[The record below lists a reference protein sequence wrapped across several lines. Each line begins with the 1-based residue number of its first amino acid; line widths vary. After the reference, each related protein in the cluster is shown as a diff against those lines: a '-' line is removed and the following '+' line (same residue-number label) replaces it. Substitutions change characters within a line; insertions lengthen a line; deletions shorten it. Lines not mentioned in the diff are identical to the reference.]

1 MSRVYIAFL
10 GTNDYLPCTYFSDD
24 KEAEDVRF
32 VQEATLSFFCNGWTR
47 NDRILIFTTGEAE
60 QKNWQNNG
68 HKNWKTG
75 KYLKRKGLKKSIEDL
90 NLFAPV
96 QNVSIPEGKSEL
108 EIWDIFR
115 IVLDQLNHGDEISF
129 DITHAFRSIP
139 MLAIVVLNYAKIIK
153 KITLHGIY
161 YGAFEAL
168 GSLPEAK
175 KIPLKKRRVPVLNL
189 TSFDQLME
197 WSFAVD
203 RFLEAGDASMVK
215 KLAEKGVSHFLQGTE
230 SQEKSNAIVIKSIG
244 EKLDTFAKAI
254 STCRGIEISKTA
266 SYLKNEINKCHE
278 INLLEVFKPL
288 FERIKE
294 KMQPFKGNM
303 ISDGI
308 QAAKW
313 CLDHNLIQQGFTI
326 LQETLITYFVLKVG
340 ENPRNRKLREL
351 TSQCITI
358 NAMNADEE
366 KRKWP
371 QPASDNPEMT
381 LKLLNLIK
389 KDNEIASLIDSL
401 RPFRNDLNHAAFIDV
416 KNKPKSSD
424 SFKEKLRTTI
434 LKSQGYMN
442 I

>member
-1 MSRVYIAFL
+1 MAFL

-24 KEAEDVRF
+24 GKEVENTRF
-32 VQEATLSFFCNGWTR
+32 VQEAALSFFCKGWTQD
-47 NDRILIFTTGEAE
+47 DRIFIFTTDEAE
-60 QKNWQNNG
+60 KKNWQNTMHRNR
-68 HKNWKTG
+68 KTG
-75 KYLKRKGLKKSIEDL
+75 ESLRRKGLYKCIENL
-90 NLFAPV
+90 NLSVPFK
-96 QNVSIPEGKSEL
+96 NIPIPDGKGEA

-115 IVLDQLNHGDEISF
+115 IVFDQLTQGDEVVF

-139 MLAIVVLNYAKIIK
+139 MLAIVVLNYAKIMKDIS
-153 KITLHGIY
+153 IQGIY
-161 YGAFEAL
+161 YGALEVL
-168 GSLPEAK
+168 GSFHEAENLPVD
-175 KIPLKKRRVPVLNL
+175 KRRVPILNL

-197 WSFAVD
+197 WSFAVN

-215 KLAEKGVSHFLQGTE
+215 KLAEKGVSHLLQGTK
-230 SQEKSNAIVIKSIG
+230 SQEKSNAIVIKNIG
-244 EKLDTFAKAI
+244 EKLDTFAKAV

-266 SYLKNEINKCHE
+266 RYLKNEISKCHDTE
-278 INLLEVFKPL
+278 LLKVFKPL

-294 KMQPFKGNM
+294 KIQPFTGNM
-303 ISDGI
+303 VSDGI

-434 LKSQGYMN
+434 LKSQVYMN